1 MQKKFWYSM
10 ALLTI
15 LLLVFVA
22 CERPA
27 SKAPVAIPATKSG
40 SQTPLPPAEP
50 NGIAATQTAQAVISK
65 FNMPTSIITNPQG
78 TKIVVTQIPPT
89 LALIGTQPTP
99 TNQVGGQFVATKP
112 AEHAIAKGETVMCLA
127 RRYNVN
133 ADDIISIN
141 KLDDPGTLAIGD
153 KLKIPT
159 TGEFPGDRQAN
170 SYTRPDTYMIT
181 GETTASEVACWY
193 GNVYPEEVM
202 QANNLKSNDLPDG
215 IKTLVLP

>member
-1 MQKKFWYSM
+1 MKKKIWFSLALM
-10 ALLTI
+10 AI
-15 LLLVFVA
+15 LLLAFVA

-27 SKAPVAIPATKSG
+27 SKAPVAVPATTSG
-40 SQTPLPPAEP
+40 SQTPLPPADP

-65 FNMPTSIITNPQG
+65 FNMPTSIVTNAQG

-89 LALIGTQPTP
+89 LAPIGIQPTP
-99 TNQVGGQFVATKP
+99 TNQAPGQFVATKP
-112 AEHAIAKGETVMCLA
+112 AEHTIVQGETVMCLA

-133 ADDIISIN
+133 PDDIISIN
-141 KLDDPGTLAIGD
+141 KLDDPSTLAIGD

-193 GNVYPEEVM
+193 GDVYPEEIM
-202 QANNLKSNDLPDG
+202 QANNLKSNDLPDAA
-215 IKTLVLP
+215 KTLLLP